1 MRGILILINCLTEAI
16 FGMVVACADTI
27 VNPNLT
33 GFGIT
38 LQDCLRQG
46 KRLTEFVRSLKLLSW
61 ELRCASGSSACHGNM
76 RT

>member
-1 MRGILILINCLTEAI
+1 MAEDLSILWSRLSSKYNGVSLRPAGTRLYRVKLGKLILINCLTEAI

-27 VNPNLT
+27 VNLILT

-46 KRLTEFVRSLKLLSW
+46 K
-61 ELRCASGSSACHGNM
+61 
-76 RT
+76 